1 MRVHLHHRFAE
12 EIIVEIHREL
22 RMESVA
28 GHEVLI
34 GADGN
39 RRWPDEVKGHL
50 VAETL
55 VLGVTVSEVA
65 LRVGMRPNHLSE
77 WRRMARERKLVL
89 PGLSGTAFVPVE
101 VIQEPTSVAD
111 PTLPQQTLDLI
122 KGDITIRL
130 DAGTP
135 TLRIAEIMAVL

>member
-1 MRVHLHHRFAE
+1 LNKAE
-12 EIIVEIHREL
+12 EGQSCTNFQIGPL
-22 RMESVA
+22 KWGCSSVA

-55 VLGVTVSEVA
+55 VPGVTVNEVA
-65 LRVGMRPNHLSE
+65 RRVGMRPNHLSE
-77 WRRMARERKLVL
+77 WRRMAREGKLVL
-89 PGLSGTAFVPVE
+89 PDLSGAAFMPVE
-101 VIQEPTSVAD
+101 VIREPTPVAE
-111 PTLPQQTLDLI
+111 PTPPQQTLDLI

-130 DAGTP
+130 DAGT
-135 TLRIAEIMAVL
+135 LAMRVAEIVAAL